1 MFSVPRSTREHH
13 SFVKLGS
20 LPSDFW
26 ASITPECRDCGK
38 DVRGAATPDA
48 LAPLSAAPTVL
59 SSLLTALS
67 PPLCILAD
75 SSPLAPGTDPCI
87 SDPQGVL
94 TLPTSFRITAQ
105 LPLPSLLS
113 FLGGP
118 VLPPP
123 PPAPPPTP
131 PHMHRHAAHSS
142 ETLLP
147 PVLARPSPL
156 PPCLCTCCS
165 LVRSN
170 LLCLPLP
177 PPPRALW
184 KPQFL
189 LQRLLAPHGRFPPV
203 ALLGLPSGS
212 HRQPFAGMAR
222 LHSGGV
228 FDWPDSRETENL
240 SARVTRAGQG

>member
-123 PPAPPPTP
+123 PPRPPADPTAHAPPCGTLQRDSASSCSCTPFPLASLPLHVLFPGEEQLALSPTTPTP
-131 PHMHRHAAHSS
+131 QGSVEASV
-142 ETLLP
+142 P
-147 PVLARPSPL
+147 PAKIAGPSRAFSPS
-156 PPCLCTCCS
+156 CS
-165 LVRSN
+165 TRASLW
-170 LLCLPLP
+170 LP
-177 PPPRALW
+177 PPALCW
-184 KPQFL
+184 DGSFAQW
-189 LQRLLAPHGRFPPV
+189 R
-203 ALLGLPSGS
+203 GL
-212 HRQPFAGMAR
+212 
-222 LHSGGV
+222 
-228 FDWPDSRETENL
+228 
-240 SARVTRAGQG
+240 